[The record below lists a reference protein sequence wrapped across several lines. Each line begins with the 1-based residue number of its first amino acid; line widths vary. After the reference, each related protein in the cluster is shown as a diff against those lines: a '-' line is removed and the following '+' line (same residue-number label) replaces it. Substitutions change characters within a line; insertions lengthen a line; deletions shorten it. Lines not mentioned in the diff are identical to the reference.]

1 MCSHAYYL
9 YILATSKNAMLYIG
23 VTNDMARRL
32 SEHQSGETNGYTK
45 KFHVHKLVYFESFE
59 DVRNAI
65 DREKQLKRWSRAK
78 KNALVERMN
87 PEWKDLG
94 NLFLQE

>member
-1 MCSHAYYL
+1 MYNRTYYL

-23 VTNDMARRL
+23 VTNNMVRRL
-32 SEHQSGETNGYTK
+32 EEHQSGAFNGYTK
-45 KFHVHKLVYFESFE
+45 KFQVHKLVYFETFE

-65 DREKQLKRWSRAK
+65 DREKQLKRWSRVK
-78 KNALVERMN
+78 KNALIERLN

-94 NLFLQE
+94 ESFLRG